1 VDLPVSAAGQQ
12 RVLVVVPAWN
22 EEASVGGVVRQ
33 LRQVLPDADVLV
45 VDDGSAD
52 RTGVVATEAGATV
65 VTLPYNLG
73 VGAALRTGFRYAQRQ
88 GYSAVV
94 QVDADGQHEPAE
106 VPRLLDGLAGADL
119 VIGARRFGAD
129 GYRVGRVR
137 RWAMRVVAGLSSR
150 LVGVRLTDATS
161 GFRAFGPRAVACF
174 AADFPAEYL
183 GDTIEAL
190 PIAHRAG
197 CRIVEVPVRMSPR
210 AAGPASQAPLVA
222 MLYLARALL
231 VLLLAAI
238 GRAPRGA
245 GVRT

>member
-1 VDLPVSAAGQQ
+1 VSGVGQQ

-33 LRQVLPDADVLV
+33 LRRVVPDADVLV
-45 VDDGSAD
+45 VDDGSTD
-52 RTGVVATEAGATV
+52 RTGVVATEAGARV
-65 VTLPYNLG
+65 ATLPYNLG
-73 VGAALRTGFRYAQRQ
+73 VGAALRTGFRYAVRQ

-94 QVDADGQHEPAE
+94 QVDADGQHDPTE
-106 VPRLLDGLAGADL
+106 VPRLLDRLAGADL
-119 VIGARRFGAD
+119 VIGARRFGPD
-129 GYRVGRVR
+129 GYPVGRPR
-137 RWAMRVVAGLSSR
+137 RWAMRAVAGLSSR

-210 AAGPASQAPLVA
+210 EDGLPSQAPLVSV
-222 MLYLARALL
+222 LYLARALL
-231 VLLLAAI
+231 LLLLAAI
-238 GRAPRGA
+238 GRPPRRE